1 MNVRSRRARST
12 AACLIALLAAGA
24 CAPRALDW
32 HSVERLIAEQF
43 PDVPSVTTHELAAL
57 LSSAADG
64 VVLLDARGAEEFAVS
79 HLRGARHVG
88 SDAAAAGRLAA
99 VAPDATVVAY
109 CAVGYRS
116 AALVARLRAMGH
128 AHAVNLAGSIFRWA
142 GEGRPVYR
150 GGARVEQV
158 HPYDEAWGALLPRS
172 LWAFLADDAREQRQ

>member
-1 MNVRSRRARST
+1 MNVRSRRARS
-12 AACLIALLAAGA
+12 AAAGLIALLAAGA

-32 HSVERLIAEQF
+32 RSVERLIAEQF

-64 VVLLDARGAEEFAVS
+64 VVLLDARGADEFAVS

-99 VAPDATVVAY
+99 AAPDAAVVVY

-142 GEGRPVYR
+142 GDGRPVYR

-158 HPYDEAWGALLPRS
+158 HPYDDAWGALLPGPLR
-172 LWAFLADDAREQRQ
+172 AFTPQADAP

>member
-1 MNVRSRRARST
+1 MNVRSRRARS
-12 AACLIALLAAGA
+12 AAAGLIALLAAGA

-32 HSVERLIAEQF
+32 HAVERLIAEQF

-79 HLRGARHVG
+79 RLRGARHVG

-99 VAPDATVVAY
+99 AAPDAAVVAY

-158 HPYDEAWGALLPRS
+158 HPYDAAWGALLPRP
-172 LWAFLADDAREQRQ
+172 LWAFTPRADAP